1 MSSTI
6 ECIAKQILCVAQ
18 ARAQVERCELMF
30 TERLALSPMDATAE
44 AKYFQELDEGVAAL
58 KAAADRVSTL

>member
-30 TERLALSPMDATAE
+30 TKRMALAPMDAATE

-58 KAAADRVSTL
+58 KAAADRLSVV